1 MDEQHAQTAPP
12 SPPQVRIDW
21 RRLVKRLMLT
31 LVVPVLS
38 AIIFDLLIGTLPILT
53 LVTSLICIPV
63 ATIFVSRAILSEMD
77 RVLTVLAPEVP
88 ELEADAVEENSNG
101 AGRPDASA

>member
-1 MDEQHAQTAPP
+1 MDEQHAQVASP
-12 SPPQVRIDW
+12 SPPQVHIDW
-21 RRLVKRLMLT
+21 RRLTKRRMLT
-31 LVVPVLS
+31 LIVPVLL
-38 AIIFDLLIGTLPILT
+38 AIILDLLIGTLPILT

-88 ELEADAVEENSNG
+88 EPEADAVEENSNG
-101 AGRPDASA
+101 AGRPGASA

>member
-1 MDEQHAQTAPP
+1 MDQQHTHATPL

-21 RRLVKRLMLT
+21 RRLVKWLLAT
-31 LVVPVLS
+31 LIVPVLL
-38 AIIFDLLIGTLPILT
+38 AILFDLLIATLPILT
-53 LVTSLICIPV
+53 LITSLICIPV

-88 ELEADAVEENSNG
+88 ELENDTVENPNG
-101 AGRPDASA
+101 AGSAGARA

>member
-21 RRLVKRLMLT
+21 RRLTKWLMLT
-31 LVVPVLS
+31 LVVPVGA
-38 AIIFDLLIGTLPILT
+38 AITFDLLIGTLPILT

-77 RVLTVLAPEVP
+77 RVMAVLAPEVP
-88 ELEADAVEENSNG
+88 EPVDDAVDNSKG
-101 AGRPDASA
+101 ADSSGASA